1 MNEGVSLG
9 EAPPAATLAWD
20 CQIPCGSETRTYAAY
35 ATVIWGSRLFAARP
49 NPSSSWETDLQMK
62 RCNSAW

>member
-20 CQIPCGSETRTYAAY
+20 CQIPRGSETRTYAAY
-35 ATVIWGSRLFAARP
+35 ATVI
-49 NPSSSWETDLQMK
+49 
-62 RCNSAW
+62 